1 MSPTSRRAAPRSAPA
16 ARNGSIPDGVRLTPT
31 LRASPRSPV
40 TSSTRAESIYSGPPR
55 SKDRNLP
62 AAKVPRAGTRW
73 KLACALFAGLAGYS
87 MFFRHGAANT
97 PAAAATARSAA
108 IPFELRRPL
117 HVTAESAG
125 ISRSDLV
132 DRVLRARSLR
142 DIVTLTEKLGAVGD
156 DQTIDQLAPLVA
168 DARRGVPEAILA
180 CYGSIG
186 TEHAVDTLIG
196 HVDDDRPQVRAAAI
210 TALGATQSAQAEK
223 PLLALAG
230 KPGDPAQATAIA
242 ALGTLGSDGAIGALI
257 ALATSA
263 DPSVGTTAVA
273 ALGSINSEAAA
284 TALRRLVDAPDPR
297 IAAAAITAIDTID
310 EALLGKLTGVVR
322 SGDPQLVAAALGAL
336 AKAGGA
342 ALPVLRVAATSG
354 SQGTRSAA
362 ITAIGEIGG
371 SAAIQLL
378 GELLITGDR
387 TSASSAAGA
396 LAAIGGKEAREIL
409 INAALGDRGQI
420 SGALAQLA
428 QMEGDDVDQALL
440 SVMRSGSGAARRAA
454 LPRLVKAGNPDA
466 IQLAIGLVQHG
477 VRQDREEAIRL
488 LADSGV
494 PRAFDALVDI
504 AGTSRGQ
511 TRVSALDALAQA
523 RPGDPGVTRLLHDPL
538 FSGRREAGSYA
549 ASVLSRLGTEPARQ
563 ILLSALSGKSSDL
576 AEQAAAALLGHG
588 MTDAVKTALLSAAQT
603 NPAIKRQVM
612 DELIQ
617 AGDREGLRFA
627 EDLLSHPDPRA
638 TSAIYALAAA
648 GTPEASQ
655 LLERALVAKDAGTR
669 IAAMGALLHNPDDHA
684 TDTLVRMTKDQ
695 DPQVRAAAL
704 SNLGTLG
711 SERAQQAIFE
721 ATRSPRSEDRVAAI
735 SGLSSITD
743 DPRASAQLAT
753 LIRDPDLEV
762 AETAISVS
770 YSGGPEVDQALVA
783 MINDPAANATL
794 RAAAAR
800 RMYYRA
806 SELDPA
812 TRQSIAALLGN
823 AIPED
828 QP

>member
-1 MSPTSRRAAPRSAPA
+1 M
-16 ARNGSIPDGVRLTPT
+16 
-31 LRASPRSPV
+31 
-40 TSSTRAESIYSGPPR
+40 
-55 SKDRNLP
+55 
-62 AAKVPRAGTRW
+62 
-73 KLACALFAGLAGYS
+73 
-87 MFFRHGAANT
+87 
-97 PAAAATARSAA
+97 
-108 IPFELRRPL
+108 
-117 HVTAESAG
+117 
-125 ISRSDLV
+125 
-132 DRVLRARSLR
+132 
-142 DIVTLTEKLGAVGD
+142 
-156 DQTIDQLAPLVA
+156 
-168 DARRGVPEAILA
+168 
-180 CYGSIG
+180 
-186 TEHAVDTLIG
+186 
-196 HVDDDRPQVRAAAI
+196 
-210 TALGATQSAQAEK
+210 
-223 PLLALAG
+223 
-230 KPGDPAQATAIA
+230 
-242 ALGTLGSDGAIGALI
+242 
-257 ALATSA
+257 
-263 DPSVGTTAVA
+263 
-273 ALGSINSEAAA
+273 
-284 TALRRLVDAPDPR
+284 
-297 IAAAAITAIDTID
+297 
-310 EALLGKLTGVVR
+310 
-322 SGDPQLVAAALGAL
+322 
-336 AKAGGA
+336 
-342 ALPVLRVAATSG
+342 LRVAATSG

-523 RPGDPGVTRLLHDPL
+523 RPGDPGVTRLLHDSL
-538 FSGRREAGSYA
+538 FSGRREEGSYA